1 MKASVPGTAEYE
13 QQHGVDEWH
22 ALAEQ
27 TKSYIPGYGL
37 TGKVHPKTSK
47 ARDAKDNT
55 KGKLTK
61 HVHGAEAEKVC
72 QSVLSVSSMCVA
84 AAANA
89 TGKNVGPPHGQARVD
104 KGVGSG
110 APQPA
115 TEGPQAQ
122 RQQQLLQQQ
131 QAPGAAGEMLRGL
144 GMADNCKPDMIAFK
158 ELRGRHAL
166 PGELH
171 GHIPGVAV
179 GASFGGRG
187 PLAILGLHA
196 DMMRGI
202 MARASNGVVQPAYAI
217 CLAGGY
223 KDDADSGATF
233 WYTGEGGQDKK
244 KQVKDQSYATNGNAA
259 LKASCE
265 AGTPVRVFRSK
276 LVPKR
281 PGEWCPPVYSYEGLY
296 RVLQHRV
303 APSADGPLVC
313 QYEMQAVPGHSVV
326 SHKVEF
332 RWLHKASFQQ
342 KQLAEAT
349 AKPGRKRSSFDED
362 PAVRELIDA
371 AKKQFK
377 KQYKGGCG
385 IKDEN
390 YNEHGQLV
398 YTHVSGHMECE
409 NANCR
414 ATELCKWNR
423 VVSGGIRYPLEVF
436 KVSGDK
442 GWGVRCSADL
452 PPGAFICCY
461 IGKIITDE
469 AADALQPGVADRYLF
484 DLSHFQQAWEGHA
497 VDKKEVPMN
506 RSQLLFYT
514 AIFTYREVPAGE
526 ELTYDYGEQY
536 HTMADGTRHGFPCQ
550 CGAANCKGKIASADG
565 SAQQ

>member
-1 MKASVPGTAEYE
+1 
-13 QQHGVDEWH
+13 
-22 ALAEQ
+22 
-27 TKSYIPGYGL
+27 
-37 TGKVHPKTSK
+37 
-47 ARDAKDNT
+47 
-55 KGKLTK
+55 
-61 HVHGAEAEKVC
+61 
-72 QSVLSVSSMCVA
+72 
-84 AAANA
+84 
-89 TGKNVGPPHGQARVD
+89 
-104 KGVGSG
+104 
-110 APQPA
+110 
-115 TEGPQAQ
+115 
-122 RQQQLLQQQ
+122 
-131 QAPGAAGEMLRGL
+131 
-144 GMADNCKPDMIAFK
+144 MIAFK

-371 AKKQFK
+371 ANKQFK

-409 NANCR
+409 HANCR

-506 RSQLLFYT
+506 RCEQGMAALLLLGCGMFACGCEGHAANSNRVPMNRCEQGMAALLLLGCGMFACGCEGHPANSNRVPMNRCEQGMAALLLLGCGMFACGCEGHAANSNRVPMNRSQLLFYT

-536 HTMADGTRHGFPCQ
+536 HTMADGTRHGFP
-550 CGAANCKGKIASADG
+550 ASAG
-565 SAQQ
+565 QPTARARLLLQTVLRSSEQLFRAVPME